1 MTAVSTPG
9 AVLRLNDVAKIY
21 PGSPPVHA
29 LDGIDLAIGEGEL
42 AAVVGPSGSGKSTLL
57 HVMGALDRP
66 THGTVEIDGIDV
78 ATLSDRAL
86 SGLRSQKIGFIFQD
100 FFLIDGLTATANV
113 AEGLLYRGLP
123 RRARN
128 ERARHALERVGLGH
142 RLTHRPNQLS
152 GGERQRVAIARAI
165 VGNPA
170 IVFADEPTGNLDS
183 ATSDEIA
190 TLFADLNSDGA
201 TIVVITHDRELAARF
216 PRLVEL
222 RDGRIT
228 GDTSLHPV

>member
-1 MTAVSTPG
+1 MT
-9 AVLRLNDVAKIY
+9 AVLRLDEVTKVY
-21 PGSPPVHA
+21 SGSPPVRA
-29 LDGIDLAIGEGEL
+29 LDGIDVGFQAGEL

-66 THGTVEIDGIDV
+66 TSGTVQIDGIDV
-78 ATLSDRAL
+78 SSLNDRAL
-86 SGLRSQKIGFIFQD
+86 SGLRSNKIGFIFQD
-100 FFLIDGLTATANV
+100 FFLISGLTATANV
-113 AEGLLYRGLP
+113 AEGLIYRGLP
-123 RRARN
+123 RSVRN

-142 RLTHRPNQLS
+142 RLGHRPNQLS

-165 VGNPA
+165 VGEPA

-190 TLFADLNSDGA
+190 SLFDDLNSDGA
-201 TIVVITHDRELAARF
+201 TIIVITHDRELAARF

-228 GDTSLHPV
+228 NDPAAEHPV